1 MDAHSQKEARIMVNV
16 DSLIASIIAST
27 MPILLGM
34 LGETFAE
41 RSGVVNLG
49 MDGIMLMSASTGFT
63 AALYLNNLM
72 AGTAFG
78 VLMGLLLGLAV
89 AFLSIDLRLNQT
101 IVGVA
106 IWIFGLGASSLL
118 WIELVFNK
126 FGVVYINT
134 IAPKPIPL
142 ISDIPIIGGF
152 AKQTELVYLAYAL
165 VVLSYFILEKTTLG
179 LRISAAGENAM
190 GADIIGI
197 NVRRLRY
204 MCVLVSGM
212 FGGLAGAVITLDL
225 SGSWANNITAGSGW
239 IAVALVRVGQWNPL
253 LGTIGA
259 FVFGAVTSLQFTLQV
274 TKIPIPYEFF
284 LALPYVVGIIS
295 LAVFRASRAQ
305 PKDLGNPYK
314 RE

>member
-1 MDAHSQKEARIMVNV
+1 MALI
-16 DSLIASIIAST
+16 DSLVQSIIAST
-27 MPILLGM
+27 MPILLAM

-49 MDGIMLMSASTGFT
+49 MDGIMLMSASMGFI
-63 AALYLNNLM
+63 AALYLNNTM
-72 AGTAFG
+72 GGVAAG
-78 VLMGLLLGLAV
+78 VLMGLLLGFAV

-118 WIELVFNK
+118 WVQLVFNN
-126 FGVVYINT
+126 FGVVYVNT
-134 IAPKPIPL
+134 IAPKPIPF

-152 AKQTELVYLAYAL
+152 ARQTELVYLAYAL
-165 VVLSYFILEKTTLG
+165 IVISYFVLEKTTLG

-204 MCVLVSGM
+204 MCVLISGM
-212 FGGLAGAVITLDL
+212 FGGLGGAFITLNL
-225 SGSWANNITAGSGW
+225 SGSWSNNITAGSGW
-239 IAVALVRVGQWNPL
+239 IAVALVRAGHWNPL
-253 LGTIGA
+253 LATIGT

-274 TKIPIPYEFF
+274 TNIPIPYEFF
-284 LALPYVVGIIS
+284 LALPYIVGIIS
-295 LAVFRASRAQ
+295 LALFRASRAQ

>member
-1 MDAHSQKEARIMVNV
+1 MISV
-16 DSLIASIIAST
+16 DTTIQTIIAST

-49 MDGIMLMSASTGFT
+49 MDGIMLMSASTGFIAT
-63 AALYLNNLM
+63 FYFNSIF
-72 AGTAFG
+72 AGVVFG
-78 VLMGLLLGLAV
+78 VLMGLVLGLTV

-106 IWIFGLGASSLL
+106 LWIFGLGASSLL
-118 WIELVFNK
+118 WIELIFNR

-134 IAPKPIPL
+134 LAVKPIPL
-142 ISDIPIIGGF
+142 ISDIPIVGAF
-152 AKQTELVYLAYAL
+152 ARQTELVYLTYAL
-165 VVLSYFILEKTTLG
+165 IVVSYLILEKTTLG
-179 LRISAAGENAM
+179 LRISAVGENAM

-204 MCVLVSGM
+204 ACVLVSGM
-212 FGGLAGAVITLDL
+212 FGGMAGAFITVNL
-225 SGSWANNITAGSGW
+225 SGAWANNITAGSGW
-239 IAVALVRVGQWNPL
+239 IAVALVRAGQWNPL
-253 LGTIGA
+253 LATIGT
-259 FVFGAVTSLQFTLQV
+259 FVFGAVQSLQFTLQV
-274 TKIPIPYEFF
+274 SNIPIPYEFF
-284 LALPYVVGIIS
+284 LALPYVIGIIS
-295 LAVFRASRAQ
+295 LVIFRASRAQ

>member
-1 MDAHSQKEARIMVNV
+1 MISV
-16 DSLIASIIAST
+16 DSLIQSIIAST
-27 MPILLGM
+27 MPILLAM
-34 LGETFAE
+34 LGETFSE

-49 MDGIMLMSASTGFT
+49 MDGIMLMAASTGFIAT
-63 AALYLNNLM
+63 LYLNNIM
-72 AGTAFG
+72 AGVAFG
-78 VLMGLLLGLAV
+78 VLMGMLLALVV

-118 WIELVFNK
+118 WIQLVFNK

-134 IAPKPIPL
+134 ITPKPIPL
-142 ISDIPIIGGF
+142 ISDIPIVGGF
-152 AKQTELVYLAYAL
+152 ARQTELVYLAY
-165 VVLSYFILEKTTLG
+165 VLIILTYFILEKTTLG
-179 LRISAAGENAM
+179 LKISAAGDNAM

-204 MCVLVSGM
+204 TCVVVSGM
-212 FGGLAGAVITLDL
+212 FGGLAGALITLNL

-239 IAVALVRVGQWNPL
+239 IAVALVRAGQWNPL
-253 LGTIGA
+253 LATIGT
-259 FVFGAVTSLQFTLQV
+259 FVFGAVTNLQFTLQV
-274 TKIPIPYEFF
+274 TNIPIPYEFF

-305 PKDLGNPYK
+305 PKDLGKPYK